1 MNLKMIFNTI
11 GKVALIEAGLLVL
24 PLITAII
31 YSENSYLSIL
41 ITMGIAITIGLALV
55 LLFKPKDR
63 IIYSR
68 EGFSIVALAWIV
80 LSLIGCLPF
89 VISGEIPSFVDAL
102 FETVSGFTTTGASIL
117 KNVES
122 LSKSLLMWRSFTHWI
137 GGMGILVFVV
147 ALMPKNSDRSI
158 HILRAEMPGFSV
170 DKIVP
175 RAKDTA
181 KILYFIYTGLTAL
194 LAILL
199 TFGEMDVY
207 ESLNHA
213 FATAGTGGFSIK
225 NTGLVGYS
233 AYSQWVIAI
242 FMLLFGVNFNLYFL
256 ILVGKFKTF
265 LKNKEFLT
273 FLLIAF
279 TATVLVCLNVY
290 PLFTNIHDLIRH
302 SFFQV
307 SSILTTTGFSTYDF
321 NTWSQPCQMILLIL
335 MFIGGSAGSTAGGL
349 KVSRVILLFKR
360 IKFEIKKLIN
370 PHSVQIL
377 SMEGKKIDESTANG
391 VTSYFSIYI
400 VLIGIILFLISFN
413 GFDMMTNFSA
423 TIACINNIGPGF
435 SLVGPMSNYSCYS
448 DFSKLVLS
456 FAMLLGRLEIYPLLL
471 AFTPMYWLKK

>member
-31 YSENSYLSIL
+31 YSENTYLSIL
-41 ITMGIAITIGLALV
+41 LTIGIALTIGLLLV

-63 IIYSR
+63 VIYSR
-68 EGFSIVALAWIV
+68 EGFAIVALAWIV

-89 VISGEIPSFVDAL
+89 FISREIPSFIDAF

-117 KNVES
+117 KDVES

-158 HILRAEMPGFSV
+158 HILRAEMPGINV

-181 KILYFIYTGLTAL
+181 KILYYIYIGLTIL
-194 LAILL
+194 LAVLL
-199 TFGEMDVY
+199 AFGEMDIY

-213 FATAGTGGFSIK
+213 LTTAGTGGFSIK
-225 NTGLVGYS
+225 NDGLAGYS

-256 ILVGKFKTF
+256 MLVGKFKAVF
-265 LKNKEFLT
+265 KNKEFLT
-273 FLLIAF
+273 YIII
-279 TATVLVCLNVY
+279 VLSSTIFICLNIY
-290 PLFTNIHDLIRH
+290 PAFNNLHDLIRN

-307 SSILTTTGFSTYDF
+307 SSIITTTGFATVDF
-321 NTWSQPCQMILLIL
+321 NTFNLPTQIVLLLL

-349 KVSRVILLFKR
+349 KVSRVMLLFKR
-360 IKFEIKKLIN
+360 IKYEIKKLIN
-370 PHSVQIL
+370 PNSVQIL
-377 SMEGKKIDESTANG
+377 SLDGKKIDESTANG

-400 VLIGIILFLISFN
+400 VLIGLVLFLISFD
-413 GFDMMTNFSA
+413 GLDMMTNFSA
-423 TIACINNIGPGF
+423 TVASINNIGPGF
-435 SLVGPMSNYSCYS
+435 SLVGPMSNFSCYS
-448 DFSKLVLS
+448 GFSKIVLS
-456 FAMLLGRLEIYPLLL
+456 FAMLFGRLEIYPLLL
-471 AFTPMYWLKK
+471 ALTPTFWTKK